1 MSLRTSRAVRMTSR
15 DGAVRHA
22 EHGPGHAADALAS
35 WGSVSKVMVAAVAR
49 DPYGPYTDARFDDE
63 VLPRLAS
70 LVGPVRS
77 EPD

>member
-1 MSLRTSRAVRMTSR
+1 
-15 DGAVRHA
+15 
-22 EHGPGHAADALAS
+22 
-35 WGSVSKVMVAAVAR
+35 MVAAVAR

-70 LVGPVRS
+70 LVAPVRS